1 LTSPDNER
9 PGDPTPR
16 FNCCLHR
23 LGARTFALNLGQLR
37 GCPPHW
43 DLDEIPVIATGFSI
57 LSRQRRHLG
66 TLAVTAPAG
75 ARDAEPAERRYLRL
89 PAVGAG
95 GIGCSFPSSTPRS
108 RNSGTPKFDPPPNL
122 ADRLLERGAGLRK
135 KIVAGLLWPLRRS
148 LWPRSSVADLDKPL
162 SRVNG
167 EKAGTEADSGAARAD
182 HLRETASRCRL
193 IHTQRRTAARRC
205 RTLLSKRWA
214 AAPSATIATAIEAR
228 RKREALS

>member
-1 LTSPDNER
+1 LWFSCSSEAVAITDIAGGGNHGLYFVVDSLSRLTPPDNER

-23 LGARTFALNLGQLR
+23 LGARTFALNLSQLR

-57 LSRQRRHLG
+57 LSRQRGHLG

-95 GIGCSFPSSTPRS
+95 GIGCSSPSSTPRS
-108 RNSGTPKFDPPPNL
+108 RNSVTPKFDPRHPTSQTGCSN
-122 ADRLLERGAGLRK
+122 AALLSGK
-135 KIVAGLLWPLRRS
+135 GLLPDCS
-148 LWPRSSVADLDKPL
+148 GHCGDLFGVGHQW
-162 SRVNG
+162 R
-167 EKAGTEADSGAARAD
+167 
-182 HLRETASRCRL
+182 
-193 IHTQRRTAARRC
+193 I
-205 RTLLSKRWA
+205 
-214 AAPSATIATAIEAR
+214 
-228 RKREALS
+228 